1 MAYRNLLIEN
11 ATEISAANGQLIVV
25 RDDRYALPI
34 EDINSILLEN
44 RFTKITTHALSELAK
59 GNVTVYVCDEKHLP
73 CAVMTPFMQNVRS
86 TAVVKCQNALTIPAK
101 KRLWQQVAKAKIIN
115 QSLCLGLLGYVS
127 DSHYLRNL
135 ANDVN
140 SGDTLNVE
148 ATAANYYFKV
158 LFGKGFTREDDNTF
172 NAALN
177 YGYAIMRGNMAKLV
191 AVYGLIPLL
200 GIHHNSTVNSFNLVD
215 DLMEPFRPVV
225 DLFVAKNV
233 QDNMVMNGELKRCLY
248 NLLNVDMEMGN
259 LHYTVAY
266 AEERMVQSYLRCI
279 EGKSK
284 EMLIPVLMELR
295 QHSYE

>member
-11 ATEISAANGQLIVV
+11 ATEISAKNGQLIVV

-44 RFTKITTHALSELAK
+44 RFTKITTYALSELAK
-59 GNVTVYVCDEKHLP
+59 ENVTVYICDDKHLP

-86 TAVVKCQNALTIPAK
+86 TMVAQWQNALTVPAK
-101 KRLWQQVAKAKIIN
+101 KRLWQQVAKAKINN
-115 QSLCLGLLGYVS
+115 QAICLGLTGYVADGS
-127 DSHYLRNL
+127 YLHNL
-135 ANDVN
+135 ADNVN
-140 SGDTLNVE
+140 SGDTNNVE

-158 LFGKGFTREDDNTF
+158 LFGKSFTREEDNIF

-177 YGYAIMRGNMAKLV
+177 YGYAIMRGHIAKLV

-225 DLFVAKNV
+225 DLFVVKNV
-233 QDNMVMNGELKRCLY
+233 RENMVMNRELKSGLY
-248 NLLNVDMEMGN
+248 NLLNVDMEIDG
-259 LHYTVAY
+259 LCYTVAY
-266 AEERMVQSYLRCI
+266 AGERMVQSFLRCI

>member
-11 ATEISAANGQLIVV
+11 ATEISARNGQLVVV
-25 RDDRYALPI
+25 RDNRYTLPI

-59 GNVTVYVCDEKHLP
+59 ENVTVYVCDEKHLP
-73 CAVMTPFMQNVRS
+73 CAVMLPFMQNVRS
-86 TAVVKCQNALTIPAK
+86 TMVAKWQSDLTVPSK
-101 KRLWQQVAKAKIIN
+101 KRLWQQVVKAKIKN
-115 QSLCLGLLGYVS
+115 QATCLDLLGYL
-127 DSHYLRNL
+127 DAAHYLQNL
-135 ANDVN
+135 VDNVN

-158 LFGKGFTREDDNTF
+158 LFGKTFTRQDDNIF

-177 YGYAIMRGNMAKLV
+177 YGYAIMRGHMAKLV

-200 GIHHNSTVNSFNLVD
+200 GIHHNSTLNSFNLVD

-225 DLFVAKNV
+225 DLFVLKNV
-233 QDNMVMNGELKRCLY
+233 REDMVMNRELKSGLY
-248 NLLNVDMEMGN
+248 NLLNMDMNMGG

-266 AEERMVQSYLRCI
+266 AGERMVQSYLRCI

-284 EMLIPVLMELR
+284 ELLIPILMELC